1 MNVASKVWVN
11 FTDILTPLY
20 GEGEAQSIARIVF
33 EDAFQIKN
41 LTNQPFSNTDFEK
54 LLSIQKR
61 LLNHEPVQYI
71 LGEADF
77 YGLKFKV
84 NENVLIPRPETE
96 ELVYWIIETAQ
107 QAGRSL
113 SILDIGTGSGCIPI
127 TLKTELPTCRISAC
141 DVSKEALKI
150 ARENAILNDTEIDF
164 FQVDILDKKQW
175 IMLNDFDIIVSNP
188 PYIPHAE
195 RALMPENV
203 LKFEPDLAL
212 FVEEDEPLIFYKTI
226 TEFALQKGNKNGWLF
241 FEMNEYNAEEVA
253 NLLTINHLK
262 SVQIQ
267 KDLQNKDRM
276 IRAIVN

>member
-1 MNVASKVWVN
+1 MNIVSKVWEN
-11 FTDILTPLY
+11 LINILTPIH

-41 LTNQPFSNTDFEK
+41 PIDQPFSATNFEK
-54 LLSIQKR
+54 IQSIQKR

-96 ELVYWIIETAQ
+96 ELVYWIIETVR

-127 TLKTELPTCRISAC
+127 TLKTELPTCRIAAC

-150 ARENAILNDTEIDF
+150 ARENANLNDTEIDF
-164 FQVDILDKKQW
+164 FQVDILNKKEW
-175 IMLNDFDIIVSNP
+175 ATLDNFDIIVSNP
-188 PYIPHAE
+188 PYIPHSE
-195 RALMPENV
+195 RKLMPENV

-212 FVEEDEPLIFYKTI
+212 FVEEEEPLIFYKTI

-241 FEMNEYNAEEVA
+241 FEMNEYNAKEVA
-253 NLLTINHLK
+253 NLLTISNLK
-262 SVQIQ
+262 KVQIQ

-276 IRAIVN
+276 IKAIIN